1 MAGRPRAWEIA
12 QTGQTSVFAI
22 SEVDLWSMGAGGQSR
37 AAARL

>member
-1 MAGRPRAWEIA
+1 MAGRPTLGEIA

-22 SEVDLWSMGAGGQSR
+22 SEVDLWSMDASGQSR

>member
-22 SEVDLWSMGAGGQSR
+22 SEVDLWSMGAGGQSG
-37 AAARL
+37 AAAYS